1 MDRSLLLGALALGS
15 LGWLIG
21 FLLTRSGSGERGPRI
36 APAFPL
42 AAGGLLVL
50 VAAVS
55 LPGRAL
61 WPAVQGWGQ
70 GVVIGGLAALLAGWV
85 LTALRRDLETFRGT
99 AAVTAPAFLA
109 VAAVAA
115 AFLWMRPTILDTL
128 AGIASGW
135 FLIALMT
142 YLGLGSTEGRDAGK
156 ESAGWPVQSAAV
168 VAGIGFAVTLCA
180 VAALGHYRD
189 LAGPQTARWAGAAI
203 ALAAGVPFMI
213 LLTGWLGSRGSRAS
227 GGPTRAAGDPG
238 EPSAFGVGWRVLLS
252 AALLAGLAQ
261 VLSARV
267 LGQPRF
273 LLALG
278 AGLIM
283 GLVLWWLAADPEGG
297 QAARRSAIGSDAP
310 SARHVVSVL
319 MAVGAVVAAFYLLT
333 GYGIG
338 VMLLG
343 GWLVAGVML
352 ACAARRPLAEP
363 RERPVAEG
371 GSAAIDLG
379 SLVHRLAPV
388 LFLGIILLLYRL
400 FTQRFQDDLGGA
412 ALTDHF
418 AIFTLLAGAF
428 VPVLL
433 TRLLSSGDDPPSPA
447 AQLSRLAL
455 TIVIA
460 AAVPAAMLVLWGAR
474 AALGLLAGLA
484 LATAIYPQVRLSALL
499 ALAVAL
505 PLVQWAHHFLLVAAL
520 TREERIR
527 ILLWLLALVVIAI
540 AVADYG
546 GRVAGWLHRRRGPPV
561 ARESQRPES
570 REGAKT

>member
-21 FLLTRSGSGERGPRI
+21 FLLTRSGPGERGPGI

-55 LPGRAL
+55 VPGRAL
-61 WPAVQGWGQ
+61 WPAAQGWGQ

-85 LTALRRDLETFRGT
+85 LTALRSDLETFRGT

-115 AFLWMRPTILDTL
+115 AFLWMRPTIIDTL
-128 AGIASGW
+128 AGIAGGW
-135 FLIALMT
+135 LLIGLMT
-142 YLGLGSTEGRDAGK
+142 YLGLGSTEGRDTGK
-156 ESAGWPVQSAAV
+156 QSTGWPVQSAAV
-168 VAGIGFAVTLCA
+168 IAGIGFAVTLCA

-189 LAGPQTARWAGAAI
+189 LAGPQTARWGGAAI

-213 LLTGWLGSRGSRAS
+213 LLTGRLGSPGSRAA
-227 GGPTRAAGDPG
+227 GGRTRASGDPG
-238 EPSAFGVGWRVLLS
+238 TPSAFRFGWRVLLA

-261 VLSARV
+261 MLSARV

-297 QAARRSAIGSDAP
+297 QAALGSAIGSDTP
-310 SARHVVSVL
+310 SVRHVVSVL

-343 GWLVAGVML
+343 GWLVAGAML
-352 ACAARRPLAEP
+352 P
-363 RERPVAEG
+363 RA
-371 GSAAIDLG
+371 G
-379 SLVHRLAPV
+379 SLLHRLAPM

-418 AIFTLLAGAF
+418 AIFTILAGAF
-428 VPVLL
+428 VPILL
-433 TRLLSSGDDPPSPA
+433 TRLLSSGADPPSPA
-447 AQLSRLAL
+447 AQLTRLAL
-455 TIVIA
+455 IIVIA
-460 AAVPAAMLVLWGAR
+460 AAVPAALLVLWGAR

-505 PLVQWAHHFLLVAAL
+505 PLVQWAHHFLLAAAL

-527 ILLWLLALVVIAI
+527 ILLWLLAIVVIAI

-546 GRVAGWLHRRRGPPV
+546 GRVVGWLRRRGGPPV
-561 ARESQRPES
+561 ARESQHPES
-570 REGAKT
+570 REGAKP